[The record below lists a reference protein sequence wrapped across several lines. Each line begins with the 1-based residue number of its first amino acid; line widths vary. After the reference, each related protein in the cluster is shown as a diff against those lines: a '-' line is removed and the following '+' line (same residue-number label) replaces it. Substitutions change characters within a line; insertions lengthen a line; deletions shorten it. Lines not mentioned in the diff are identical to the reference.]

1 MKDLLTMAARA
12 GLEVHAIDMPEGDLG
27 YYAADE
33 QRIYFNL
40 ICTPDERRAV
50 IAHELGHHYYGHACA
65 DRPSDERQADA
76 YAATLLVAPDLYAEL
91 EQINNHAEWIAEEM
105 GVTPEVILD
114 YRTYCLQ
121 RLGRV
126 TYTRPRMGVGQWA
139 HRGLLA

>member
-1 MKDLLTMAARA
+1 MAARA

-50 IAHELGHHYYGHACA
+50 IAHELGHHHYGHACG
-65 DRPSDERQADA
+65 DHPPNERQADA

-91 EQINNHAEWIAEEM
+91 EQINSHAEWIAEEM

-126 TYTRPRMGVGQWA
+126 TYTRARMGVGQWL